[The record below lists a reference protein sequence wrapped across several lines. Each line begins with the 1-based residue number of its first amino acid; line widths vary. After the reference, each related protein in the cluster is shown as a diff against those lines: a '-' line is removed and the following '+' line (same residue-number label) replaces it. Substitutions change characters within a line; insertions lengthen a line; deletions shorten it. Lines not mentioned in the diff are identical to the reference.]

1 VGKVLNLLEDFEDQS
16 FDGCRSEWLFKG
28 KYVLVKVIGSGFE
41 VGKGGVGVGGF
52 G

>member
-1 VGKVLNLLEDFEDQS
+1 MGKVLNLLEDFEDPS
-16 FDGCRSEWLFKG
+16 FDGGRSEWLFEG
-28 KYVLVKVIGSGFE
+28 KEVLVKVFGSGFE